1 MAEFLMPSLGA
12 DMEAGR
18 VVQWLVQPGDTVH
31 HGDVVA
37 VVDTDKADIEIEV
50 FSDGVVEQLLV
61 PEGER
66 VAVGTPLATL
76 RPLDATV
83 APPPETAPSPSPVAP
98 LPETGP
104 SPPPMAETVTPAPAP
119 ALPTLVAGD
128 AGEQHVHSPI
138 VRRLAHHL
146 AIDLA
151 TLTGTGPGGE
161 ITRHDVEQAAERASA
176 TPITQPKEPRNR
188 DAEMR
193 HRIAALMARSK
204 REIPHYY
211 LSTHVDLRAGLV
223 WLESTNSA
231 REVNR
236 RLIPAAL
243 FLKAVALASRE
254 VPEMNGFWIDD
265 DLRASAS
272 VHVGVAVSLR
282 GGGLIAPALHDVET
296 MTLDDVMT
304 ALRDLVARTRSG
316 RLRASEMSDPTI
328 TVTNLGDQGSE
339 AVYGVIYPPQVALV
353 GFGKIVERPW
363 AVDGMVGVH
372 PIVTVTLAADHRA
385 TDGHLGARFLSAID
399 RLLQRPEDL

>member
-50 FSDGVVEQLLV
+50 FSDGVVEQILV
-61 PEGER
+61 PEGDR
-66 VAVGTPLATL
+66 VAVGAPLATL

-83 APPPETAPSPSPVAP
+83 APSLPTAPSPAP
-98 LPETGP
+98 ATAP
-104 SPPPMAETVTPAPAP
+104 SPAPMARTVTPAPEP
-119 ALPTLVAGD
+119 PLPTFVEGD

-146 AIDLA
+146 GIDLA

-161 ITRHDVEQAAERASA
+161 ITRHDVEQAAEHASA
-176 TPITQPKEPRNR
+176 APITHPDEPRNR

-282 GGGLIAPALHDVET
+282 GGGLIAPALHNVDT

-372 PIVTVTLAADHRA
+372 PIITMTLAADHRA